1 MIARKTLLAAG
12 TAASLTLIGYSA
24 LSQAKNPQ
32 KPVLKT
38 DPSVASKQTDKKQ
51 ADTGQGASKDKFL
64 SITAEESVDNEAT
77 KTLDAKNAVV
87 TDIEEGTVFKADL
100 IHVNNKKGV
109 QTANAT
115 GNMSVTDKQAD
126 VTGEKAVVYF
136 ARSKRL
142 AVVTGNVVIL
152 VKPKKDDAQPA
163 APSTPPSGPAPVS
176 FQNGKPVVEP
186 KTGQEDESASD
197 ARKHPSTITC
207 DKLEYEYAKSKKHA
221 VLTGHFKVVQKLSD
235 KTRTVTADYAD
246 WYGLEDRLVLHPPVR
261 VEDTKGQTGNSDYDV
276 IVFTKEGNEALLM
289 KKGIINIKVPEE
301 EQDDTAT
308 PPKPDNP
315 ADKKQPPEKKP
326 ATEKITQ

>member
-1 MIARKTLLAAG
+1 MITRKTLFAAG

-24 LSQAKNPQ
+24 LSQAQNTQ
-32 KPVLKT
+32 RPVLKT
-38 DPSVASKQTDKKQ
+38 DPPAASKQADKKTADTDK
-51 ADTGQGASKDKFL
+51 GAAKDKFL

-87 TDIEEGTVFKADL
+87 TDLEEGTVFKADL

-163 APSTPPSGPAPVS
+163 APTVPSTGPAPVS

-186 KTGQEDESASD
+186 KTSQEDESASD

-221 VLTGHFKVVQKLSD
+221 VLTGHFKVVQKLTD
-235 KTRTVTADYAD
+235 KTRTLTADHAD
-246 WYGLEDRLVLHPPVR
+246 WYGLEDKVILHPPVHM
-261 VEDTKGQTGNSDYDV
+261 EDTKGQSGISEKDV
-276 IVFTKEGNEALLM
+276 TVFTKEGSEGMLM
-289 KKGIINIKVPEE
+289 GRGTFTIKV
-301 EQDDTAT
+301 DDTDEEDTTT
-308 PPKPDNP
+308 PPKKDNA

-326 ATEKITQ
+326 VTDKITK

>member
-38 DPSVASKQTDKKQ
+38 DPSVVSKQTDKKQ

-87 TDIEEGTVFKADL
+87 TDMEEGTVFKADL

-163 APSTPPSGPAPVS
+163 APAAPSTGPAPVS
-176 FQNGKPVVEP
+176 FQNGKPTVEP

-221 VLTGHFKVVQKLSD
+221 ILTGHFKVVQKLSD
-235 KTRTVTADYAD
+235 RTRTLTADHAD
-246 WYGLEDRLVLHPPVR
+246 WYGLEDRLVLHPPVLS
-261 VEDTKGQTGNSDYDV
+261 EDTKGQSGSSKEDDV
-276 IVFTKEGNEALLM
+276 IVFTKEGSEGVIM
-289 KKGIINIKVPEE
+289 KKGTAIIKVDED
-301 EQDDTAT
+301 QDDTAT